1 MAGVVETATELVVA
15 GRYAQ
20 AEGLLRPHVNRKR
33 DDSAA
38 AFLLGHALVRLGKPE
53 QALFYLERA
62 AASASAPPGALVEF
76 GCTLFDLGKYQ
87 AGIDV
92 LSRAVREHSGHLP
105 AHTALSRM
113 LLRGGLFVD
122 AMESAMRALALDER
136 GAEAV
141 SIYASCLAGLGRA
154 EDAAQWFER
163 AVLLKPDDARLRA
176 NLCFSLCGVAGVDPA
191 RVFAAHR
198 EYGARVSADA
208 GVLPAPQFD
217 RSPTRR
223 LRVGFVSPDMRDH
236 PVARFLLP
244 VLRNVE
250 KDAFDVAV
258 YAANV
263 ERDDMTS
270 ALRACAGLWREVP
283 TITDSDLATQ
293 IRADGVDVLV
303 DLAGLTGGTRLG
315 AFAWKPAPVQC
326 TYMGYPNTTGV
337 AGVDARLVDAI
348 TDPPGAESFASE
360 ALVRLP
366 GCFLCFDASVLP
378 DVGSGAPAR
387 TGGVVFGSFNN
398 PTKLSTHAL
407 RLWARVLGANPGLR
421 LALKGKG
428 FADARCRGAFERRF
442 AEAGVDISRVDLLP
456 YAKSSAE
463 HLAAYARIDV
473 ALDTYPYGGTTTT
486 CEALA
491 MGVPVVSRVGTTHAS
506 RVGAS
511 LLHAAGC
518 DAWAAGDDDAFVH
531 AASALAR
538 ERPAREALAAHVRSS
553 PLCDCA
559 AFTRRFEHAIRELW
573 RARVARP

>member
-20 AEGLLRPHVNRKR
+20 AEGLLRPHVSRKR

-62 AASASAPPGALVEF
+62 AASPSAPPGALVEY

-92 LSRAVREHSGHLP
+92 LSRAVRAHAAHLP
-105 AHTALSRM
+105 AHTALARM

-136 GAEAV
+136 CADAV

-163 AVLLKPDDARLRA
+163 AVRLNPDDARLRA

-198 EYGARVSADA
+198 EYGARVGADA
-208 GVLPAPQFD
+208 GVMPPPQLD
-217 RSPTRR
+217 RSPLRR
-223 LRVGFVSPDMRDH
+223 LRIGFVSPDMRDH

-244 VLRNVE
+244 VLRTLDRE
-250 KDAFDVAV
+250 AFDIAV
-258 YAANV
+258 YASNM
-263 ERDDMTS
+263 ERDDMTGS
-270 ALRACAGLWREVP
+270 LRACAGLWREVV
-283 TITDSDLATQ
+283 TITDEELASQ
-293 IRADGVDVLV
+293 IRADGVDVLI

-315 AFAWKPAPVQC
+315 ALAWKPASVQC
-326 TYMGYPNTTGV
+326 TYLGYPNTTGV
-337 AGVDARLVDAI
+337 AGVDARLIDAI
-348 TDPPGAESFASE
+348 TDPPGAEPFASE
-360 ALVRLP
+360 TLVRLP
-366 GCFLCFDASVLP
+366 GCFLCFDASGLP
-378 DVGSGAPAR
+378 PVATAAPAKS
-387 TGGVVFGSFNN
+387 GGVVFGSFNN
-398 PTKLSTHAL
+398 PTKLSTHTL
-407 RLWARVLGANPGLR
+407 RLWARVLGANPGSR

-442 AEAGVDISRVDLLP
+442 VEAGVDVSRVDLMA
-456 YAKSSAE
+456 YTKSNAE
-463 HLAAYARIDV
+463 HLAAYAGVDI

-491 MGVPVVSRVGTTHAS
+491 MGVPVVSRVGSTHAS

-511 LLHAAGC
+511 LLAAAGC
-518 DAWAAGDDDAFVH
+518 GAWAAGDDEAFVN
-531 AASALAR
+531 AASTLAH
-538 ERPAREALAAHVRSS
+538 ERPTREALASRVRSS
-553 PLCDCA
+553 PLCDCTG
-559 AFTRRFEHAIRELW
+559 FTRRFEHAIRELW
-573 RARVARP
+573 RARAARP